1 MEEKIFHASIS
12 NIILRSDNKK
22 FNQKRQEINTPIKE
36 LWKEN
41 NIYLIDNTSKIKGQ
55 HLNKG
60 KLHLNKRGY
69 NIRSCTFISKLSRIW
84 NWQLNKNNAGFNV
97 EKCNFD
103 ETNVDQKFTGDNR
116 VMKSLCCT
124 NLKKLVFTHLNI
136 NSIRNNFELISEQFI
151 SNIEVLM
158 VSETKTDDSFLIE
171 NF

>member
-1 MEEKIFHASIS
+1 MFSMEEKIFHASIS
-12 NIILRSDNKK
+12 NIIPRSDNKK

-84 NWQLNKNNAGFNV
+84 N
-97 EKCNFD
+97 
-103 ETNVDQKFTGDNR
+103 
-116 VMKSLCCT
+116 
-124 NLKKLVFTHLNI
+124 
-136 NSIRNNFELISEQFI
+136 
-151 SNIEVLM
+151 
-158 VSETKTDDSFLIE
+158 
-171 NF
+171 